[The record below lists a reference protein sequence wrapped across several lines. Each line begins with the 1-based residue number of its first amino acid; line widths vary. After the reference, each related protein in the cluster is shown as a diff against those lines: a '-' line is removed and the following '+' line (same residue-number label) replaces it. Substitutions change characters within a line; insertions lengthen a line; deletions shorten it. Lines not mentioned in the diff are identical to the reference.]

1 MKTKIKN
8 KNKPEEM
15 YIIEDKTKLKNV
27 VVSNEDPYDKLF
39 SSMKEEIWYSDTSD
53 F

>member
-1 MKTKIKN
+1 MF
-8 KNKPEEM
+8 
-15 YIIEDKTKLKNV
+15 DKETKLKNV

-39 SSMKEEIWYSDTSD
+39 SSTKEEVWYSDTFD

>member
-1 MKTKIKN
+1 MKLKHPKNTDTK
-8 KNKPEEM
+8 EVYM
-15 YIIEDKTKLKNV
+15 LDKETKLKNV

-39 SSMKEEIWYSDTSD
+39 SSTKEEVWYSDTFD

>member
-1 MKTKIKN
+1 MKL
-8 KNKPEEM
+8 KPEKTNITKEVYM
-15 YIIEDKTKLKNV
+15 LDKETKLKNV

-39 SSMKEEIWYSDTSD
+39 SSTKEEVWYFDTFD

>member
-1 MKTKIKN
+1 MKLKKKQTNNIK
-8 KNKPEEM
+8 EVYM
-15 YIIEDKTKLKNV
+15 FDKETKLKNV

-39 SSMKEEIWYSDTSD
+39 SSTKEEVWYSDTFD